1 MDKQKL
7 KTKPPQTKGTKQ
19 ITAKLYTFDLP
30 DLIEKMKHK
39 HTWIKGELNAM
50 VLYKSP
56 ETQIVL
62 AALHQET
69 EIRSF
74 QADESATI
82 QVIEGKLKF
91 RTTKETVTL
100 EKGQMLTLQE
110 NIKYRLTAKDET
122 VMLMTIEYSSLPVGI
137 N

>member
-1 MDKQKL
+1 MVKETL
-7 KTKPPQTKGTKQ
+7 KTKPPKTKGRKQ
-19 ITAKLYTFDLP
+19 ITAMLHTFDLP

-50 VLYKSP
+50 VLYKSS

-91 RTTKETVTL
+91 RTIKETVTL
-100 EKGQMLTLQE
+100 EKGQMLTIHE
-110 NIKYRLTAKDET
+110 NIKYRITAKDET
-122 VMLMTIEYSSLPVGI
+122 VMLMTIEYCTLPISV